1 MIQDHLI
8 IKAHSFL
15 PGAGGGVIPPNAV
28 LIFDITLEKLDKD
41 LTIETVRDGDCSRDQ
56 IVRGK
61 DRVHL
66 HYIATLIDGTEFD
79 NSYERG
85 EPLVLPVGQVDLI
98 RCRGYLFARLGDF
111 PVQDWCQ
118 SQNLLFF
125 PILHEVL
132 HQPRSRGWGGT

>member
-1 MIQDHLI
+1 M
-8 IKAHSFL
+8 
-15 PGAGGGVIPPNAV
+15 

-85 EPLVLPVGQVDLI
+85 EPLVLPVGQVNLVVKNNFLI
-98 RCRGYLFARLGDF
+98 GWVIFASRIVFAHLARGFT
-111 PVQDWCQ
+111 PT
-118 SQNLLFF
+118 S
-125 PILHEVL
+125 
-132 HQPRSRGWGGT
+132 

>member
-1 MIQDHLI
+1 MMRFKTRPSYH
-8 IKAHSFL
+8 KGTSFL

-85 EPLVLPVGQVDLI
+85 EPLVLPVGQVNFVNMENI
-98 RCRGYLFARLGDF
+98 FMIGWVTFASMI
-111 PVQDWCQ
+111 VITNVW
-118 SQNLLFF
+118 
-125 PILHEVL
+125 
-132 HQPRSRGWGGT
+132 RSICPFT

>member
-1 MIQDHLI
+1 M
-8 IKAHSFL
+8 
-15 PGAGGGVIPPNAV
+15 

-85 EPLVLPVGQVDLI
+85 EPLVLPVGQVNFVV
-98 RCRGYLFARLGDF
+98 GYLSDRLVGCF

-118 SQNLLFF
+118 PQKLLFF

-132 HQPRSRGWGGT
+132 HQPRSWG

>member
-1 MIQDHLI
+1 M
-8 IKAHSFL
+8 
-15 PGAGGGVIPPNAV
+15 

-85 EPLVLPVGQVDLI
+85 EPLVLPVGQVDYVNMENIFMIGWVIQITL
-98 RCRGYLFARLGDF
+98 LFASTL
-111 PVQDWCQ
+111 QLASC
-118 SQNLLFF
+118 
-125 PILHEVL
+125 
-132 HQPRSRGWGGT
+132 

>member
-1 MIQDHLI
+1 MLQTTFRFRTILI
-8 IKAHSFL
+8 S
-15 PGAGGGVIPPNAV
+15 GAGGGVIPPNAV

-41 LTIETVRDGDCSRDQ
+41 LSIETIRDGDCSGDQ

-85 EPLVLPVGQVDLI
+85 EPLVLPVGQV
-98 RCRGYLFARLGDF
+98 RHFNAF
-111 PVQDWCQ
+111 H
-118 SQNLLFF
+118 SQFV
-125 PILHEVL
+125 I
-132 HQPRSRGWGGT
+132 

>member
-85 EPLVLPVGQVDLI
+85 EPLVLPVGQVNFVVEDIFLI
-98 RCRGYLFARLGDF
+98 GWVIFPSSIGVSHKTYCFSHLARDF
-111 PVQDWCQ
+111 TPT
-118 SQNLLFF
+118 S
-125 PILHEVL
+125 
-132 HQPRSRGWGGT
+132 

>member
-1 MIQDHLI
+1 M
-8 IKAHSFL
+8 
-15 PGAGGGVIPPNAV
+15 

-85 EPLVLPVGQVDLI
+85 EPLVLPVGQVNFVNMENI
-98 RCRGYLFARLGDF
+98 FMIGWVISA
-111 PVQDWCQ
+111 
-118 SQNLLFF
+118 
-125 PILHEVL
+125 
-132 HQPRSRGWGGT
+132 SRIVVHHKSH

>member
-8 IKAHSFL
+8 IRAHSFL

-85 EPLVLPVGQVDLI
+85 EPLVLPVGQVNFVNMENI
-98 RCRGYLFARLGDF
+98 SMIGWVTFA
-111 PVQDWCQ
+111 
-118 SQNLLFF
+118 
-125 PILHEVL
+125 
-132 HQPRSRGWGGT
+132 SRIIVHHKSHCFCPGGIQATFTIESHLS